1 MNISILGCGNFGE
14 ALKSH
19 FLRIGHSVTE
29 EKILDSEIIFIAV
42 PSFAVID
49 VLENN
54 KDFIKD
60 QKFVIC
66 SKGFDGDGLLLS
78 EAILKEF
85 PRINLFFLYGPTLA
99 NELKDGV
106 FSSMVLAG
114 LSISDLDLIKKNI
127 ESENLRIET
136 SLDVIGV
143 QVSVAL
149 KNVMTIFLGIIEGKD
164 LGQNTEAF
172 IFTKGINEIKNFGLK
187 LGAKE
192 ETFFSVSCLGDLYLK
207 SRNRLVGNYIGE
219 GQKIE
224 DIVKNKDFPAEGL
237 YALRNAK
244 IIAKNRE
251 IEIPIINTLYSIM
264 YEDLDVSI
272 AIKKLNQML

>member
-1 MNISILGCGNFGE
+1 MNISILGCGNFGG

-19 FLRIGHSVTE
+19 FLKIGHSVIE
-29 EKILDSEIIFIAV
+29 EKISNSEIIFISV

-49 VLENN
+49 ILKNN
-54 KDFIKD
+54 KDYIKN
-60 QKFVIC
+60 QKFVVC

-85 PRINLFFLYGPTLA
+85 PEINLFFLYGPTLA
-99 NELKDGV
+99 DELKNGV

-114 LSISDLDLIKKNI
+114 KFISDLNLIKKNI
-127 ESENLRIET
+127 ESENLRIEI
-136 SLDVIGV
+136 SLDIIGV

-149 KNVMTIFLGIIEGKD
+149 KNVITIFLGIIEGKD

-224 DIVKNKDFPAEGL
+224 DIVKNKDFPVEGL

-244 IIAKNRE
+244 IIAKNRN
-251 IEIPIINTLYSIM
+251 IEIPIIDTLYSIV
-264 YEDLDVSI
+264 YEGLDISV
-272 AIKKLNQML
+272 AIKKLNQMI

>member
-149 KNVMTIFLGIIEGKD
+149 KNVMTIFLGIVEGKD

-192 ETFFSVSCLGDLYLK
+192 ETFFGVSCLGDLYLK

>member
-224 DIVKNKDFPAEGL
+224 DIVKNKDFPVEGL

-244 IIAKNRE
+244 IIAKNRD

>member
-85 PRINLFFLYGPTLA
+85 PKINLFFLYGPTLA
-99 NELKDGV
+99 DELKDGV

-114 LSISDLDLIKKNI
+114 KFISDLDLIKKNI
-127 ESENLRIET
+127 ESENLRIEI
-136 SLDVIGV
+136 SLDIIGV

-149 KNVMTIFLGIIEGKD
+149 KNVITIFLGIIEGKD

-224 DIVKNKDFPAEGL
+224 DIVKNKDFPVEGL

-244 IIAKNRE
+244 IIAKNRN
-251 IEIPIINTLYSIM
+251 IEIPIIDTLYSIV
-264 YEDLDVSI
+264 YEGLDISV
-272 AIKKLNQML
+272 AIKKLNQMI

>member
-1 MNISILGCGNFGE
+1 MKISILGCGNFGG

-19 FLRIGHSVTE
+19 FLKIGHDVIE
-29 EKILDSEIIFIAV
+29 EKISDSEIIFIAV
-42 PSFAVID
+42 SSFAVID
-49 VLENN
+49 VLKNN
-54 KDFIKD
+54 KNFIKK

-85 PRINLFFLYGPTLA
+85 PDINLFFLYGPTLA
-99 NELKDGV
+99 NELKNGV
-106 FSSMVLAG
+106 FSSAVLAG
-114 LSISDLDLIKKNI
+114 SSILDLDYIKKNI

-136 SLDVIGV
+136 SLDIIGV

-149 KNVMTIFLGIIEGKD
+149 KNVITIFLGIIEGKD
-164 LGQNTEAF
+164 LGQNIEAF

-192 ETFFSVSCLGDLYLK
+192 ETFWGVSCLGDLYLK

-219 GQKIE
+219 GQRVE
-224 DIVKNKDFPAEGL
+224 EIVKSKDFPVEGL

-244 IIAKNRE
+244 IIAKDRD
-251 IEIPIINTLYSIM
+251 IDIPVIDTLYSIV
-264 YEDLDVSI
+264 YENLDVSL
-272 AIKKLNQML
+272 AIKKINQMI